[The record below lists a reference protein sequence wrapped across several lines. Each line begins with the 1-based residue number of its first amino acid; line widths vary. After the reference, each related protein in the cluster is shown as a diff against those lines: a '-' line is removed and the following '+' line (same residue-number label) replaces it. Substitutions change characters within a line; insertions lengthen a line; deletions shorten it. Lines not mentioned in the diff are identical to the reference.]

1 MLPTGNH
8 TSTLIWLH
16 GIAENCAM
24 WETFLLALQS
34 TSMKTICVEAPII
47 PVTAEFDLHPAGKI
61 EIRDEFGRTQN
72 FAVENFYGNIENITY
87 FRCSDSRMV

>member
-1 MLPTGNH
+1 
-8 TSTLIWLH
+8 
-16 GIAENCAM
+16 M

-34 TSMKTICVEAPII
+34 TNMKTICVEAPII

-61 EIRDEFGRTQN
+61 KIRDEFGRKSL
-72 FAVENFYGNIENITY
+72 AVENYDVNIENITY